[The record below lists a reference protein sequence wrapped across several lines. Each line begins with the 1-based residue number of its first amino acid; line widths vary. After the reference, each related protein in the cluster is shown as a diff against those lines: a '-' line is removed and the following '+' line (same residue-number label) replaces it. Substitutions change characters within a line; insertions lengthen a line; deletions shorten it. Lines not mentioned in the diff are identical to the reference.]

1 MSNDLIISKI
11 SSALSVTKPEYTSM
25 LKNIEERMP
34 IIEHDS
40 SNFHK
45 GHSQFMQSVLDVTP
59 LTPMRSIHQSLAE
72 AEQTRMALQEAYFGI
87 RKKQV
92 EIKRK
97 QAQLETVTDQ
107 FDKELLEI
115 EIAELSTSIENT
127 QNYVNGAIRKLNYF
141 ANQHKQLLEK
151 IGKEKITEEDYELEE
166 TKYHIMTAMKQALNS
181 ARPRNGI
188 IDEGNSIYLF
198 DLGINVAQAQAE
210 VFAYLNVEQQLLA
223 QGQSPSHEMTVKW
236 LEACAEKWKD
246 APINFAK
253 WRGFSTLDKD
263 SLTNLLPNNSEQ

>member
-1 MSNDLIISKI
+1 MSNNLIISKI
-11 SSALSVTKPEYTSM
+11 SSALSITKPEYSSM
-25 LKNIEERMP
+25 LKNIEERLP
-34 IIEHDS
+34 IVEHDS

-59 LTPMRSIHQSLAE
+59 LTPLRSIHQSLAE
-72 AEQTRMALQEAYFGI
+72 VEQTRMALQESYFGI

-97 QAQLETVTDQ
+97 QSQLDSITDP
-107 FDKELLEI
+107 FDREILEI
-115 EIAELSTSIENT
+115 EIAELSTSIENI
-127 QNYVNGAIRKLNYF
+127 QNYINGAIRKLNYF
-141 ANQHKQLLEK
+141 VNQHKQLLEK
-151 IGKEKITEEDYELEE
+151 IGKDKITEEDYEKEE

-181 ARPRNGI
+181 ARPRNGL

-210 VFAYLNVEQQLLA
+210 VYAYLNVEHQMLA
-223 QGQSPSHEMTVKW
+223 QGQSPTHEMTIKW

-263 SLTNLLPNNSEQ
+263 SLTNLISN